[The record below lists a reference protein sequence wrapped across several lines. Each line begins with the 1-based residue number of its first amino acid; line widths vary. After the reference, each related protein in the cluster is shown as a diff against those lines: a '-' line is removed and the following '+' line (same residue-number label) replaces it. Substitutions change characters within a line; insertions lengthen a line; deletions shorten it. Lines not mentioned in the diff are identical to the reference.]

1 MEPSWTFLQ
10 VLKDIIL
17 LTMRMGLCPYLAKA
31 ASAARTPAAK
41 RQGQGGG
48 GLRIG
53 LSAAE
58 GSPMAMRLT
67 ICDRLLGHS
76 ECDGRLDVSLE
87 AGQQGQ
93 VHGRNCEVG
102 SGWAGLAPAA

>member
-1 MEPSWTFLQ
+1 
-10 VLKDIIL
+10 
-17 LTMRMGLCPYLAKA
+17 
-31 ASAARTPAAK
+31 
-41 RQGQGGG
+41 
-48 GLRIG
+48 
-53 LSAAE
+53 
-58 GSPMAMRLT
+58 MAMRLT